1 LEGGSWKPIV
11 NINGY
16 GYLTTSDAAIPVTPT
31 ITALQSPT
39 GSTPVTTGGT
49 NGGTPIKIVGTNFPI
64 DGSLPADL
72 TDLLEVYFGTVKAT
86 IKSYNP
92 TQIIVDSPSGT
103 GSVQVT
109 VKTNGVASP
118 TGISY
123 LYDANLN
130 VSLDPSPLISF
141 SPVLKN
147 KLTLRGTNFLAA
159 KKSDL
164 QVVLK
169 QKLNGALTY
178 VLPVT

>member
-31 ITALQSPT
+31 ITALKAPT
-39 GSTPVTTGGT
+39 GTTTVTTGGT
-49 NGGTPIKIVGTNFPI
+49 NGGTPIKIVGTNFPL

-72 TDLLEVYFGTVKAT
+72 TGLLEVYFGAVKAT

-92 TQIIVDSPSGT
+92 TQIIVDSPLGT

-109 VKTNGVASP
+109 VKTNGVVSN
-118 TGISY
+118 GVSY
-123 LYDANLN
+123 LYDPNLN
-130 VSLDPSPLISF
+130 VLLNAPASPLSF

-147 KLTLRGTNFLAA
+147 KLTLTGSNFGAA
-159 KKSDL
+159 
-164 QVVLK
+164 
-169 QKLNGALTY
+169 
-178 VLPVT
+178 